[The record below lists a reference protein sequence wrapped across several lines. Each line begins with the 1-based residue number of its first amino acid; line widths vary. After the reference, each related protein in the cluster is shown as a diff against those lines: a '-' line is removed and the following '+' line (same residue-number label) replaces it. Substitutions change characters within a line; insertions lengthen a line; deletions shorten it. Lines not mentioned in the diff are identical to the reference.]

1 MVGPYE
7 KSVKRFLKTATWLT
21 DADDPMVIHLKT
33 IAQSLDKQL
42 EQDGAVQSALANTFG
57 VTWGRLKAP
66 KATKD
71 DVAEEDDDLLF
82 S

>member
-7 KSVKRFLKTATWLT
+7 KSVKRFLKTATWLS
-21 DADDPMVIHLKT
+21 DGDEPMVIHLQT
-33 IAQSLDKQL
+33 IAKSLDKQL
-42 EQDGAVQSALANTFG
+42 VEDGAVQSALANTFG

-66 KATKD
+66 KSTKD
-71 DVAEEDDDLLF
+71 DVKEEDDDLLF